1 MGRYKNYV
9 GVFDSGVGGLSVLQE
24 LVKELPYEN
33 FYYFGDSANAPYGEK
48 SARQIRKLAVAIADH
63 MVEEGCKSIVIACNT
78 ATSAAAPRIRAKYDA
93 DIPILGIEPALKPAA
108 EHFPNGKILVMAT
121 PATLK
126 LDKYH
131 KLSKRLEG
139 CAEFLPVMCTGLAA
153 RVEQG
158 NLNAP
163 DMLQLLQN
171 LIGDYRGKVDAVVLG
186 CTHYPFL
193 KRQIRSILGNDI
205 PLFDGGAGTAR
216 QLRRR
221 LAAHDLLA
229 PEQGAPGNVVL
240 DSSLKTKEAREI
252 YEMLYREPI
261 ES

>member
-1 MGRYKNYV
+1 MGRYENYV

-78 ATSAAAPRIRAKYDA
+78 ATSAAAPKIRAKYDA

-158 NLNAP
+158 NLEAP
-163 DMLQLLQN
+163 DLHILLQS
-171 LIGDYRGKVDAVVLG
+171 LIGSYRGQVDAVVLG

-193 KRQIRSILGNDI
+193 KRQIRSILGEDI

-221 LAAHDLLA
+221 LAAHNLLA
-229 PEQGAPGNVVL
+229 PEKGAPGHVVL

-261 ES
+261 EP